1 MRTFIAIPLP
11 AECRAMLEQLQRKLQ
26 AFRADVRWV
35 SVRSIHLT
43 LKFLG
48 EVDPKMIPQLA
59 EALKN
64 AVTSQQTIALRLHGL
79 GSFPNLRN
87 PRVLWCGIDGE
98 TTQLAQLQ
106 HQIELACES
115 FGFAAEER
123 SFAPH
128 LTLGR
133 VQGKSNLQPLL
144 DYIKMGSD
152 LEARFHADCFHI
164 YKSTL
169 KPQGAEYSV
178 LSTILINS
186 NKS

>member
-11 AECRAMLEQLQRKLQ
+11 VECRTMLEQLQRTLRSFQ
-26 AFRADVRWV
+26 ADVRWV
-35 SVRSIHLT
+35 STASIHLT

-48 EVDPKMIPQLA
+48 EVDPRKISPLT

-64 AVTSQQTIALRLHGL
+64 SVKSEQPIALRLHGL
-79 GSFPNLRN
+79 GTFPNLRN
-87 PRVLWCGIDGE
+87 PRVFWCGIDGD
-98 TTQLAQLQ
+98 TTELAQLRNQ
-106 HQIELACES
+106 VEDACES
-115 FGFAAEER
+115 VGFPREER

-133 VQGKSNLQPLL
+133 VTDKRNLQPLL

-164 YKSTL
+164 YKSIL
-169 KPQGAEYSV
+169 KPQGAEYSI
-178 LSTILINS
+178 LSTIHI
-186 NKS
+186 KSPTN